1 MVERARPVISAT
13 AACPPRPAVRASAA
27 ANKRLPRSSSFE
39 PKTSH
44 RCLIASR
51 DTMNNNYHNKH
62 TLRIPRAES
71 YRRRHLGKRFS
82 YC

>member
-1 MVERARPVISAT
+1 MP
-13 AACPPRPAVRASAA
+13 AAPRRSGFRCS
-27 ANKRLPRSSSFE
+27 NKRLPRSSSFE